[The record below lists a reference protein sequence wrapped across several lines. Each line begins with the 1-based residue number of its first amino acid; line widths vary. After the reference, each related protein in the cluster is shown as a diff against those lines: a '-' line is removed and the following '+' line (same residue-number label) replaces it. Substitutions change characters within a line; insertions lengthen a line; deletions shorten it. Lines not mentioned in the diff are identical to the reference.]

1 MNSYT
6 YFFTLILIFFY
17 IKVSFS
23 NQPVKFDNAAY
34 QLSVPKIL
42 DLEDKKLYLKIR
54 SLQIEGN
61 WSEVDKKVKLL
72 KDKILLGHI
81 DYDKLMHP
89 NKYKSSYDELSEW
102 LIKYND
108 FPIVMQRRVY
118 SLMMKRSS
126 DPKKINNEKNNVVE
140 STSEAPSLDQNIEVS
155 KISRNEAIENE
166 DRVQFENST
175 VIGSISLVGASIDDL
190 TFKKYTNTL
199 NGDDNV
205 VLLNPKKVEDGYY
218 IETGWATANKNI
230 NLPNSKTI
238 WTIEGNNKLTPNSP
252 IKLSW
257 TNDQNIKFIKDISID
272 DQYLFKVNQT
282 IINNSEKTYNFYPYG
297 QIIRNIAPE
306 IIDFFILHEGLIGV
320 FDDQLV
326 EEDYDDIEEK
336 KFSINADKGWL
347 GITDKYWITSL
358 IPQENRKFR
367 TDFDYKNKFRANFIE
382 TSATEIG
389 ANETKSNE
397 IKIIIAAKEVDIIDG
412 YAENLNISKY
422 DLAIDW
428 GWFYFLVKP
437 LFFVIDYF
445 FELTGNFGIAIILIT
460 ICIRIVFFP
469 LANYSFKSMAKM
481 KVLQPEM
488 TRLKELHKEDKM
500 KLQQEMMALYKKE
513 KVNPVSGCLPIFIQ
527 IPFFFAI
534 YKVLFVTLEMRHQP
548 FYGWI
553 KDLSERDPTSIF
565 NLFGLIPWDPPSFLL
580 IGVWP
585 CLMGLSMYLQQKLN
599 PTPPDPIQAKI
610 FAFFPLFLTVI
621 LAPFP
626 SGLVIYWTINNI
638 LTMAQ
643 QYVIIKRTT
652 VKTAQ

>member
-1 MNSYT
+1 MDSKNVIAAISLSAAVIIIYGL
-6 YFFTLILIFFY
+6 FFA
-17 IKVSFS
+17 
-23 NQPVKFDNAAY
+23 P
-34 QLSVPKIL
+34 P
-42 DLEDKKLYLKIR
+42 
-54 SLQIEGN
+54 
-61 WSEVDKKVKLL
+61 
-72 KDKILLGHI
+72 
-81 DYDKLMHP
+81 P
-89 NKYKSSYDELSEW
+89 
-102 LIKYND
+102 
-108 FPIVMQRRVY
+108 P
-118 SLMMKRSS
+118 

-175 VIGSISLVGASIDDL
+175 VIGSISLVGGSIDDL

-205 VLLNPKKVEDGYY
+205 VFLNPKKVENGYY